1 MKEQMAA
8 GGDKPFVIVGAGL
21 AGLACAKKLYEA
33 GQRFVLCEAADRVGG
48 RVATDVVEGFRLD
61 RGFQVLLTAY
71 PEAQRL
77 FDYKALDLRTFYAGA
92 MVRQSGRWHRMA
104 DPFRHPLD
112 SMRGVFSPIGSL
124 ADKCRVGLSRL
135 KGFDFSRYPDGMSAL
150 DALRAEGYGASMI
163 EGFFRAFLGGVF
175 LEGGL
180 ETSVRKLEFVMQY
193 FARGATAVPALGMEQ
208 IPMQLAAGLPKDA
221 IHLRTRVVEIVEDGV
236 RLASGKWL
244 AARAVVVATEEP
256 VANRLCGLKMAET
269 QSNQATCLWFAA
281 NASPM
286 QEAVLLL
293 NGDGVGPANHVAV
306 MSEVSRAYAPDGQ
319 HLISVNVV
327 DSQYAESANLEN
339 EVRSQMGEWF
349 GHLAK
354 EWRLLRVDRIAHAVP
369 TQRVIKVKS
378 ERVRRGVY
386 RCGDHCGVASI
397 DTALGSGVRAAA
409 AMIVDGL

>member
-1 MKEQMAA
+1 
-8 GGDKPFVIVGAGL
+8 
-21 AGLACAKKLYEA
+21 
-33 GQRFVLCEAADRVGG
+33 
-48 RVATDVVEGFRLD
+48 
-61 RGFQVLLTAY
+61 
-71 PEAQRL
+71 
-77 FDYKALDLRTFYAGA
+77 
-92 MVRQSGRWHRMA
+92 
-104 DPFRHPLD
+104 
-112 SMRGVFSPIGSL
+112 
-124 ADKCRVGLSRL
+124 
-135 KGFDFSRYPDGMSAL
+135 
-150 DALRAEGYGASMI
+150 
-163 EGFFRAFLGGVF
+163 
-175 LEGGL
+175 
-180 ETSVRKLEFVMQY
+180 
-193 FARGATAVPALGMEQ
+193 
-208 IPMQLAAGLPKDA
+208 
-221 IHLRTRVVEIVEDGV
+221 
-236 RLASGKWL
+236 
-244 AARAVVVATEEP
+244 
-256 VANRLCGLKMAET
+256 
-269 QSNQATCLWFAA
+269 
-281 NASPM
+281 M